1 MNVRKIQ
8 VRDTYVSLPEL
19 LVFFSDLNDCCPDF
33 IQSFKF

>member
-8 VRDTYVSLPEL
+8 VRDSICLSSRTFG
-19 LVFFSDLNDCCPDF
+19 FFSDLNDCCPDF